1 MKQRIDR
8 LARLAAQAQQSTQP
22 PVEDLRV
29 FEYGVGSV
37 WPGHFDHDLAM
48 ESLAVLPEPTPA
60 DEEVSQNGK

>member
-1 MKQRIDR
+1 MKQRLER
-8 LARLAAQAQQSTQP
+8 LARLAQQTQP
-22 PVEDLRV
+22 PESAAVDLRV

>member
-1 MKQRIDR
+1 MKQRLER
-8 LARLAAQAQQSTQP
+8 LARLAAQAQQPTQT

-29 FEYGVGSV
+29 FEYGFGSV

-60 DEEVSQNGK
+60 EEEVDRD

>member
-8 LARLAAQAQQSTQP
+8 LERLAAQAQQSTQT

-29 FEYGVGSV
+29 FEYVVGSV

-48 ESLAVLPEPTPA
+48 ASLAVLPEPTPA
-60 DEEVSQNGK
+60 EEEVDRD